1 MIKISI
7 NNINLTKSL
16 KYDIFYQSNLLGGTM
31 EKAQWSSHISFI
43 IATVGSAVGLGNIWR
58 FPYIMGKNGGAI
70 FLLTYLLLIAFICI
84 IPLLCE
90 LFIGKIYKKDTVSA
104 FAEINPKFKW
114 FGWLCIITVILIP
127 CFYFVVG
134 GWILNYI
141 WIFLTNRIPDN
152 FAQYFS
158 SFSSQVTIPCFLSI
172 LFLLMTAIFP
182 FRGVNK
188 GIEKANNIMM
198 PLFALML
205 IIMAVYAVTL
215 PGAKEGLTFM
225 FKPDFS
231 QFNSKM
237 VLTALGQALF
247 TLSIGMGAIITY
259 GSYMKQDTNI
269 IKSAYTL
276 IFFDTLIAVIA
287 GIMIFPIVF
296 SFGVTPSAG
305 ATLVF
310 ISLPEMFAKL
320 PFPAIT
326 GLLFFILLF
335 FAAITSGIS
344 IMETSVA
351 SFINQFKISRQKA
364 TVILSIIIGIIT
376 IPSTLSFGLLSDF
389 KLGEKNFFDFLDYTT
404 SNILLPFNT
413 LLICLIAGW
422 CIKGL
427 WKNEIGENF
436 FGYSFNILLKFIIP
450 VILIYVILSGS

>member
-1 MIKISI
+1 
-7 NNINLTKSL
+7 
-16 KYDIFYQSNLLGGTM
+16 M

-205 IIMAVYAVTL
+205 IIMAVYAITL

-259 GSYMKQDTNI
+259 GSYMKKDTNI

-320 PFPAIT
+320 PFPSIT
-326 GLLFFILLF
+326 GLIFFILLF

-344 IMETSVA
+344 IMETAVA

-364 TVILSIIIGIIT
+364 TVILSIIIGLIT
-376 IPSTLSFGLLSDF
+376 IPSTLSFSLLSHF
-389 KLGEKNFFDFLDYTT
+389 SLAEKNFFDFLDYTT

>member
-1 MIKISI
+1 
-7 NNINLTKSL
+7 
-16 KYDIFYQSNLLGGTM
+16 M

-70 FLLTYLLLIAFICI
+70 FLLPYLLLIAFICI

-172 LFLLMTAIFP
+172 LFLLMTSIFP

-225 FKPDFS
+225 FKPNFS
-231 QFNSKM
+231 QFNSAM

-259 GSYMKQDTNI
+259 GSYMKKDTNI

-320 PFPAIT
+320 PFPSIT
-326 GLLFFILLF
+326 GLIFFILLF

-344 IMETSVA
+344 IMETAVA
-351 SFINQFKISRQKA
+351 SFINQFNVSRQKA
-364 TVILSIIIGIIT
+364 TFILSIIIGIIT

-389 KLGEKNFFDFLDYTT
+389 SLNGKNFFDFLDYTT

-436 FGYSFNILLKFIIP
+436 LGYSFNILLKFIIP
-450 VILIYVILSGS
+450 VILIYVILSGI

>member
-1 MIKISI
+1 
-7 NNINLTKSL
+7 
-16 KYDIFYQSNLLGGTM
+16 M

-90 LFIGKIYKKDTVSA
+90 LFIGKIYKTDTVSA
-104 FAEINPKFKW
+104 FSQINPKFKW
-114 FGWLCIITVILIP
+114 FGWLCMITVILIP

-141 WIFLTNRIPDN
+141 WIFLSNHIPNN
-152 FAQYFS
+152 FAEYFS
-158 SFSSQVTIPCFLSI
+158 SYSSQIIMPSILTI
-172 LFLLMTAIFP
+172 LFLIMTAIFP
-182 FRGVNK
+182 YRGVNK

-205 IIMAVYAVTL
+205 IIMAIYAVTL
-215 PGAKEGLTFM
+215 PGAQEGLTFM

-231 QFNSKM
+231 QFNKSM
-237 VLTALGQALF
+237 ILTALGQALF

-259 GSYMKQDTNI
+259 GSYMKKETNI

-276 IFFDTLIAVIA
+276 VFFDTLIAVTA

-310 ISLPEMFAKL
+310 ISLPEMFSKL
-320 PFPAIT
+320 PCSAFT
-326 GLLFFILLF
+326 GLVFFVLLF

-344 IMETSVA
+344 IMETSIA
-351 SFINQFKISRQKA
+351 SFINHFKISRQKA
-364 TVILSIIIGIIT
+364 TILLSIIIGLIS
-376 IPSTLSFGLLSDF
+376 IPATLSFGPLRDF
-389 KLGEKNFFDFLDYTT
+389 KILDKTLFDFLDYTT

-413 LLICLIAGW
+413 LLICLITGW

-427 WKNEIGENF
+427 WKKEIGENI
-436 FGYSFNILLKFIIP
+436 FGYSFNILLKFIVPI
-450 VILIYVILSGS
+450 ILICVLISGI

>member
-1 MIKISI
+1 
-7 NNINLTKSL
+7 
-16 KYDIFYQSNLLGGTM
+16 M
-31 EKAQWSSHISFI
+31 EKSQWSSHVSFI

-70 FLLTYLLLIAFICI
+70 FLITYLLLIAFICI

-104 FAEINPKFKW
+104 FAKINPRFKW

-141 WIFLTNRIPDN
+141 WIFLTNSIPGN
-152 FAQYFS
+152 FALYFS
-158 SFSSQVTIPCFLSI
+158 SFSSQITIPCFLSI

-182 FRGVNK
+182 YRGVNK

-198 PLFALML
+198 PIFALML
-205 IIMAVYAVTL
+205 IIMAIYAITL

-231 QFNSKM
+231 QFDSKM

-259 GSYMKQDTNI
+259 GSYMKKDTNI

-320 PFPAIT
+320 PFPSIT
-326 GLLFFILLF
+326 GLIFFILLF

-344 IMETSVA
+344 IMETAVA

-364 TVILSIIIGIIT
+364 TIILSIIIGTIT

-389 KLGEKNFFDFLDYTT
+389 NLGGRNFFDFLDYTT

-413 LLICLIAGW
+413 LLICLISGW

-427 WKNEIGENF
+427 WKNEIGENL
-436 FGYSFNILLKFIIP
+436 FGYSFNILLKFIVP